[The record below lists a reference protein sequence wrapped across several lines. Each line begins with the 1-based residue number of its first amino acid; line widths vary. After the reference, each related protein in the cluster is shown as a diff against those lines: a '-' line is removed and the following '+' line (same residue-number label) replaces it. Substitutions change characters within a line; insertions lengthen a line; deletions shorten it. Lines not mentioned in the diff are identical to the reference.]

1 MAILV
6 TGGCGHIGSHL
17 IRRLYQE
24 GREPVSYDVLAAPSS
39 LDDLKDKVKFI
50 RGNILNATELLDTV
64 KKEKIERI
72 VHTVSLLTA
81 DSQASPVS
89 AYNINIGGTVNILE
103 AARIMNV
110 KRVVYI
116 SSIAAYGAA
125 SVEPIPEE
133 YPLIPVSLYGATK
146 VACEHFGLNYAN
158 DYGLDFIAL
167 RLAYVWGAG
176 RQRGVGKLATL
187 VENPA
192 RGLAAKVSGGSQRY
206 EPIYIKDVVKALVLA
221 CFVPQTR
228 HRIFNIGSGEM
239 ITLQEVADMVKR
251 YIPDARIEIEPGYDL
266 GVPTRGHLDL
276 SKAKEELGYEPDF
289 KKEEALRDYMEEV
302 RGLRSGII

>member
-17 IRRLYQE
+17 IRRLYEE
-24 GREPVSYDVLAAPSS
+24 GREPVSYDLVAVPNS
-39 LDDLKDKVKFI
+39 LDHLKGKVNFI

-89 AYNINIGGTVNILE
+89 AYTINIGGTVNVLE

-110 KRVVYI
+110 KRVVYL
-116 SSIAAYGAA
+116 SSIAAYGAT

-133 YPLIPVSLYGATK
+133 HPLIPVTLYGATK

-158 DYGLDFIAL
+158 DYGVDFVAL

-187 VENPA
+187 VENPVH
-192 RGLAAKVSGGSQRY
+192 GLAAKVSGGSQKY
-206 EPIYIKDVVKALVLA
+206 EPVYIKDVVKALVLA
-221 CFVPQTR
+221 CFAPQTR

-251 YIPDARIEIEPGYDL
+251 YIPDARIEIEPGYDM
-266 GVPTRGHLDL
+266 GVPTQGHLDL
-276 SKAKEELGYEPDF
+276 SKAREELRYEPDF
-289 KKEEALRDYMEEV
+289 RKEEALRDYMEEV
-302 RGLRSGII
+302 RGLRSGIT